1 MHSLFPSA
9 RPAVL
14 LSSLIATASL
24 LTACTIGGVENSSPA
39 DSHSEADAQ
48 ASAAAD
54 ASASAAAKAKQLQFS
69 VKDGASDV
77 DPSEPVEV
85 TSPAGLKSVTMTNEA
100 GKVVEDELSS
110 DSTTWKSAEVL
121 GYNRTYTIDAT
132 DKDLS
137 LIHI

>member
-48 ASAAAD
+48 VSAAAD

-85 TSPAGLKSVTMTNEA
+85 TSPAGLKSV
-100 GKVVEDELSS
+100 
-110 DSTTWKSAEVL
+110 
-121 GYNRTYTIDAT
+121 
-132 DKDLS
+132 LS
-137 LIHI
+137 LIHISEPTRPAA